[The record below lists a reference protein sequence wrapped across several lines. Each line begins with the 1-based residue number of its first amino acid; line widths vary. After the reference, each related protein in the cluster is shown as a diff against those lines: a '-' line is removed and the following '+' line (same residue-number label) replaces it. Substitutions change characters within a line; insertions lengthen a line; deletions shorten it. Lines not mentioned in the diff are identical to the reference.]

1 MQVLWQK
8 SISNSWE
15 EWTLNGKK
23 SFFLK
28 QIWDMTLFGKSSRFD
43 QIYFGILLLG
53 QLLIHLA
60 LQTTAENLIF
70 QKQGMF
76 LPILI
81 LSILILFQRKFL
93 FSFSTARE
101 NTVCCLV
108 VFPRKPTSHR
118 DWAGDVGFDCRP
130 LHQRK
135 SRRRLLSLYPTP
147 IPPSNN

>member
-1 MQVLWQK
+1 
-8 SISNSWE
+8 
-15 EWTLNGKK
+15 
-23 SFFLK
+23 
-28 QIWDMTLFGKSSRFD
+28 MTLFVKSSRFD

-101 NTVCCLV
+101 NTVCV
-108 VFPRKPTSHR
+108 VWLFFRES
-118 DWAGDVGFDCRP
+118 
-130 LHQRK
+130 
-135 SRRRLLSLYPTP
+135 RLLIEIEQEMLVLIAGHFIKEKVGGDFFLFIRLQSLPLTIGFTIFVFNVYLTGHLLFST
-147 IPPSNN
+147 IR

>member
-1 MQVLWQK
+1 
-8 SISNSWE
+8 
-15 EWTLNGKK
+15 
-23 SFFLK
+23 
-28 QIWDMTLFGKSSRFD
+28 MTLFGKSSRFD

-101 NTVCCLV
+101 NTVCV
-108 VFPRKPTSHR
+108 VWLFFRE
-118 DWAGDVGFDCRP
+118 C
-130 LHQRK
+130 
-135 SRRRLLSLYPTP
+135 RLLIEIEQEMLVLIAGHFIKEKVGDFFLFFRLQSLPLTIGFTIFVFNVYLTGHLLFST
-147 IPPSNN
+147 IR